1 MKTLLLDT
9 NVVSYLMRGH
19 ALGRAYRPLLA
30 NHALAVSFM
39 TVAELYEG
47 AYRNNWGTAM
57 RHALDKISPPPL
69 RIAAVRDHSDSR
81 AFTAFRPSDCQVGEA
96 GRRSTRPEFPGL
108 PKRGFCH
115 RSFYTSYKKFKL
127 YLATEAP
134 LE

>member
-19 ALGRAYRPLLA
+19 ALGQAYRPLLA

-81 AFTAFRPSDCQVGEA
+81 AFTAFRPSDCQVGRQGDA
-96 GRRSTRPEFPGL
+96 RLGQNFQGCRKGVFAIDPFIRAIKSSNCTWRRRL
-108 PKRGFCH
+108 P
-115 RSFYTSYKKFKL
+115 
-127 YLATEAP
+127 
-134 LE
+134 